1 MQPFI
6 YVYHAVMYVFSLP
19 SKILSYSYKG
29 FLAFL
34 SLFKLEKSTKSSDE
48 EKQEA
53 AEVKKLMEAR
63 KENVGGEV
71 LAFVW

>member
-6 YVYHAVMYVFSLP
+6 YVYHAVMYVFSIP

-34 SLFKLEKSTKSSDE
+34 SLFKLDKNTKSDS
-48 EKQEA
+48 EA
-53 AEVKKLMEAR
+53 AIE
-63 KENVGGEV
+63 
-71 LAFVW
+71 